1 MSIAFKN
8 WVMEEQEKDEERMIY
23 ELKQK
28 EFLQSIKQTLRTVTN
43 DEVVPPS
50 VHRQISVVTGKI
62 NTEILRIE
70 KMVQEHEQQENPPC

>member
-8 WVMEEQEKDEERMIY
+8 WVMEEQEKDEARMIY

-28 EFLQSIKQTLRTVTN
+28 EFLQGIKQTLRTVTN

-50 VHRQISVVTGKI
+50 VHTQINVVTSKI

-70 KMVQEHEQQENPPC
+70 KMVQEHEQQENAPC

>member
-1 MSIAFKN
+1 MSIAFTD
-8 WVMEEQEKDEERMIY
+8 WVMEEQEKDEEEMIY
-23 ELKQK
+23 ELNQL
-28 EFLQSIKQTLRTVTN
+28 EFLQDIKQTLRTVTN

-70 KMVQEHEQQENPPC
+70 KMVQEHEQQENAPC

>member
-28 EFLQSIKQTLRTVTN
+28 EFLDNIKMALRKVLSSETMTLDARAKVN
-43 DEVVPPS
+43 DVI
-50 VHRQISVVTGKI
+50 RQV
-62 NTEILRIE
+62 NEEIIKIE
-70 KMVQEHEQQENPPC
+70 KLVSDHEQQENAPC

>member
-1 MSIAFKN
+1 MSIAFTD
-8 WVMEEQEKDEERMIY
+8 WVIEEQEKDEERMIY
-23 ELKQK
+23 ELNQL

-50 VHRQISVVTGKI
+50 VHKQISVVTGKI

-70 KMVQEHEQQENPPC
+70 KMVQEHEQQENAPC